1 MKKISLWS
9 KLPEELD
16 NLLLKNGYK
25 KYRSQQIVDWLY
37 SKDVYSFADMTN
49 IGKADRAKLD
59 DIFDLSLPE
68 IETEEISVDETR
80 KYLLKLEDEQYIEMV
95 LIPADEKLTLCI
107 SSQVGCKRGCE
118 FCATSALGYVR
129 NLTVSEIMG
138 QIILARKLAG
148 TQKLTNIV
156 FMGMGEPLDNLNN
169 VVKTVKI
176 MQDER
181 GFNFSPRRVTISS
194 CGIVPELIKLA
205 DMEMKM
211 KLAISLNSA
220 IDAKR
225 RILMPVNGR
234 YPLSHLKPALIYFS
248 KKSPHRVTFEYVMI
262 RNFNMEAED
271 IKALRSFTGDMSCKI
286 NLIPWNPV
294 PGSKYQAPST
304 AEINAFQKELF
315 STADI
320 SVTLRNSKGQDINA
334 ACGMLAGK
342 KKEIIKDR

>member
-25 KYRSQQIVDWLY
+25 KYRSQQVIDWLY
-37 SKDVYSFADMTN
+37 SKDVYSFNDMTN
-49 IGKADRAKLD
+49 IGKADREKLD
-59 DIFDLSLPE
+59 NIFDLSLPE
-68 IETEEISVDETR
+68 IETEEVSVDETR
-80 KYLLKLEDEQYIEMV
+80 KFLLKLEDEQYIEMV
-95 LIPADEKLTLCI
+95 LIPSDEKITLCI
-107 SSQVGCKRGCE
+107 SSQVGCKRGCK
-118 FCATSALGYVR
+118 FCATSALGFVR
-129 NLTVSEIMG
+129 NLTTSEIMG
-138 QIILARKLAG
+138 QIVLARKLAEPK
-148 TQKLTNIV
+148 KLTNIV

-169 VVKTVKI
+169 VVKAIKI

-181 GFNFSPRRVTISS
+181 GFKFSPRRVTISS
-194 CGIVPELIKLA
+194 CGVVPELIKLA

-225 RILMPVNGR
+225 RELMPINVR

-248 KKSPHRVTFEYVMI
+248 KKSPHKITFEYVLI
-262 RNFNMEAED
+262 KNFNMGAED
-271 IKALRSFTGDMSCKI
+271 IKALRAFTGDISCKI

-294 PGSKYQAPST
+294 PGSKWQAPSV
-304 AEINAFQKELF
+304 AEVNAFQKEIF

-320 SVTLRNSKGQDINA
+320 PVTLRNSKGKDINA

-342 KKEIIKDR
+342 KKQENH